1 MAQARVR
8 FLASQYVERFVE
20 GDGIERPTSPPSR
33 VQPVSL
39 ARASAA
45 ATNPRSDTVFRAR
58 EYSGMTFSSKRGPD
72 AVCQHGNHQRVS
84 CLFCSTGAG
93 G

>member
-1 MAQARVR
+1 MAQALVR

-45 ATNPRSDTVFRAR
+45 ATTPVATRSFERGGAPASRAR
-58 EYSGMTFSSKRGPD
+58 SLGRSRTKGVVLIDAERYSDETCGR
-72 AVCQHGNHQRVS
+72 R
-84 CLFCSTGAG
+84 
-93 G
+93 